1 MKIAIIDDEQEFAL
15 ILKEKLIKF
24 YPSAQIDIFASAY
37 LEFYQN
43 QYDIVFLDVMLGLD
57 KSFEYGEKIL
67 EFCPDTVLVYISSLN
82 DFVYDSYKQESFFF
96 VRKEK
101 LHDDLTAFYKKYTK
115 SISHSSATIT
125 ISYANQNIELLQH
138 DIIYITSNKN
148 KINIYT
154 QKSIYSI
161 YMSLKKVMVLL
172 DEKYFY
178 RLNSFTIINFD
189 HILNFDKKRILM
201 SNGDKLKFTRNSEVP
216 FVNAYLRY
224 RGNKIW
230 NG

>member
-1 MKIAIIDDEQEFAL
+1 MKIAIIDDEEEFGL

-24 YPSAQIDIFASAY
+24 YPSAQIDIFVSAC
-37 LEFYQN
+37 LEFFYN
-43 QYDIVFLDVMLGLD
+43 QYDIVFLDVMLGSD
-57 KSFEYGEKIL
+57 KSFEHGEKIL
-67 EFCPDTVLVYISSLN
+67 EFYPDTVLVYISSLN

-101 LHDDLTAFYKKYTK
+101 LNDDLTAFYKKYTK
-115 SISHSSATIT
+115 SISHHSATIT
-125 ISYANQNIELLQH
+125 ISYANQDIELLQH

-154 QKSIYSI
+154 QTRVYTI
-161 YMSLKKVMVLL
+161 YMSLKKIMLLL

-178 RLNSFTIINFD
+178 RLNSFAIINFNY
-189 HILNFDKKRILM
+189 ILKFDKKRIMM
-201 SNGDKLKFTRNSEVP
+201 SNGDELKFTRNSEVP

>member
-24 YPSAQIDIFASAY
+24 YPSAQIDIFVSAC

-43 QYDIVFLDVMLGLD
+43 QYNIVFLDVMLGSD
-57 KSFEYGEKIL
+57 KSFEDGEKIL
-67 EFCPDTVLVYISSLN
+67 NLYPDTVLVYISSLN

-101 LHDDLTAFYKKYTK
+101 LHDDLTAFYKKHIK
-115 SISHSSATIT
+115 SIQHNFATIT

-138 DIIYITSNKN
+138 DIFYIISNKN

-154 QKSIYSI
+154 QTSVYTI
-161 YMSLKKVMVLL
+161 YMSLKKVMLLL

-189 HILNFDKKRILM
+189 HILKFDKKRIII
-201 SNGDKLKFTRNSEVP
+201 SNGDELKFTRNSEVP